1 MKTLRNTSILVL
13 VALSLG
19 FVNLYAK
26 VPVAKIKMNKATVNV
41 TSIPQ
46 KERVQSEKALWA
58 VMSNVLNLS
67 SIKEKG
73 KVNIVFKVNSKKQ
86 IEVMN
91 VFGSNRQLISSV
103 ACSITEDVITV
114 PKALEGSYVIAA
126 LF

>member
-103 ACSITEDVITV
+103 ASSITEDVITV

>member
-26 VPVAKIKMNKATVNV
+26 VPVAKIKMDKATVNV

>member
-26 VPVAKIKMNKATVNV
+26 VPVAKTKMNKATVNV

-46 KERVQSEKALWA
+46 KERVQSENALWA